1 MPKELCQHLFDVLI
15 CQFEPRNTLHDLQRV
30 TTCDRRGA
38 IAFALSIRNT
48 LTYSRQMILTTTLI
62 IVVVTVLFCG
72 GSVVTLLT
80 WLRIPCGVDD
90 DENIPI
96 SSPSNR

>member
-1 MPKELCQHLFDVLI
+1 MLAKIFFSNHPQSATTF
-15 CQFEPRNTLHDLQRV
+15 DLQL
-30 TTCDRRGA
+30 RGA

-48 LTYSRQMILTTTLI
+48 LTYARQMILTTTLI
-62 IVVVTVLFCG
+62 IVVCTVLFCG

-90 DENIPI
+90 EENIPI
-96 SSPSNR
+96 SSPSNRYE

>member
-1 MPKELCQHLFDVLI
+1 MPKELCQHLFDVLN
-15 CQFEPRNTLHDLQRV
+15 CQFVAKKFHNPQLAS
-30 TTCDRRGA
+30 TCDRRGA

>member
-1 MPKELCQHLFDVLI
+1 MA
-15 CQFEPRNTLHDLQRV
+15 
-30 TTCDRRGA
+30 CDRRGA